1 MSILLKGERDPRL
14 WTIFL
19 RGGHLLLVLDYITE
33 TVLTLRHQALSYL
46 GVGCIVEAVEIY
58 LYQYKLVFRE
68 GGGGRNVVEQS
79 NVSDRVGRNGLRWL
93 LTAH

>member
-1 MSILLKGERDPRL
+1 M
-14 WTIFL
+14 
-19 RGGHLLLVLDYITE
+19 
-33 TVLTLRHQALSYL
+33 
-46 GVGCIVEAVEIY
+46 GCIVEAVEIY